1 METFLSTPI
10 GVLRIIAN
18 ESSLQ
23 AIEFQKTIPKN
34 FEDTLESN
42 ALLIK
47 AKAQLSEYFEG
58 KRKCFDLP
66 LDLSRG
72 SEFQQKVW
80 RGLLEI
86 PFGETRT
93 YGELA
98 KEIGNPK
105 GQRAV
110 GGANNKN
117 PLPIVIPCHRVVAKN
132 SIGGFALGQNVK
144 IWLLSREKN
153 A

>member
-18 ESSLQ
+18 ESALQ
-23 AIEFQKTIPKN
+23 AVEFQKSMPKN
-34 FEDTLESN
+34 FEEDLEN
-42 ALLIK
+42 NVILKK
-47 AKAQLSEYFEG
+47 AKTQLTEYFEG
-58 KRKCFDLP
+58 KRKSFDLP

-93 YGELA
+93 YGQLA
-98 KEIGNPK
+98 KAIGNPK

-117 PLPIVIPCHRVVAKN
+117 PLPIIVPCHRVVAKN